1 MVRRVRQSA
10 QPSRVAVIC
19 CFVDALGDLRI
30 FEFFNGPAGLQP
42 GTVHF
47 IIPVIQPA
55 ARATLLRVL

>member
-1 MVRRVRQSA
+1 
-10 QPSRVAVIC
+10 
-19 CFVDALGDLRI
+19 VDALGDLRI